1 LADSHREPGGKHI
14 GRYIFIGLL
23 TIAPLWVTW
32 LVFQFVLSRLS
43 RAGSPGVV
51 AIATM
56 VRPLS
61 PTAYDIVLHP
71 AFSFGLAVVITLL
84 GLYLLG
90 RATTLVIGRRLIAT
104 VEALLKRIP
113 LAHPIYTATKR
124 FIAAMR
130 EQPVGHQRVVFINFP
145 SREMKTVGLVT
156 KVMKDADTGRDV
168 AAVYVPTSPN
178 PTSGYIELVP
188 VERLTETNWTI
199 EEAMRFIMT
208 GGTNAPDTI
217 RFGEDGFL
225 PAATGAAPGAATG
238 AAAIAA
244 PPSPTSADPTAGTP
258 TPAAAKTAGTTAG
271 PKSGPA
277 TAATTATPGPATA
290 ATPGP
295 ATAATPGPATAGP
308 ATTATTGPATAASP
322 AASSDGADADPPD
335 GARQRAV

>member
-225 PAATGAAPGAATG
+225 PAATGAA
-238 AAAIAA
+238 AIAA
-244 PPSPTSADPTAGTP
+244 PPSPASADPTAGTP
-258 TPAAAKTAGTTAG
+258 APAAAKTAGTTAG

-277 TAATTATPGPATA
+277 TAATT